1 MSDGPQLRQVQHP
14 VSDVGAAVAFYAAAF
29 GFAEKFT
36 DGDRYAALDAG
47 GLTLALVGAAE
58 DVAGGAPAAS
68 IKVPDVAATLDAV
81 VRAGG
86 SVVRAPEQ
94 GPHETR
100 AVVQDAWGNAVIV
113 YGPR

>member
-1 MSDGPQLRQVQHP
+1 MSEDPQLRQVQHP
-14 VSDVGAAVAFYAAAF
+14 VSDVGSAVAFYSAAF

-47 GLTLALVGAAE
+47 GVTLALVSASE
-58 DVAGGAPAAS
+58 DVTGGSPAAS
-68 IKVPDVAATLDAV
+68 VKVPDVAATLDAV
-81 VRAGG
+81 VQAGG
-86 SVVRAPEQ
+86 TVVRAPEQ